1 MQGKIFFR
9 RNAAHP
15 EKLRC
20 RKTGNCQIDFAT
32 RKCCP
37 ACRLKKCFSIGMDLK
52 KPKSRNRKKK
62 LKTADQNS
70 AQTTTTISINK
81 IQPNNDNK
89 SDNVNNELNIRQV
102 LLEPEEV
109 NENQSYD
116 VQPTPSKYFHKKYS
130 NKLNEYELNLI
141 SQIKSA
147 MKVFEDENLLPVVG
161 TATHV
166 KDVFNLAG
174 LYARRIVRLCK
185 SIPAFKV
192 LENTQKLYILKAFY
206 FDITAIRM
214 AYLFDKNKDG
224 FNFIFN
230 EDGTSA
236 MFVPIDLCNQFSNKE
251 LSKTHRLFAMQLNAE
266 LENDKTVFN
275 LIIAQ
280 AMFKPQDVLSCPEF
294 IRYHYFVYS
303 RLLEKYLSN
312 KYKCNEKAKAKY
324 DRLMDI
330 LAYLPVMHENLNRA
344 ILELDLSQLTEVV
357 YDVMNIANNAQ

>member
-1 MQGKIFFR
+1 
-9 RNAAHP
+9 
-15 EKLRC
+15 
-20 RKTGNCQIDFAT
+20 
-32 RKCCP
+32 
-37 ACRLKKCFSIGMDLK
+37 MDLK

-224 FNFIFN
+224 FNFIFVRVFILLMIFYL
-230 EDGTSA
+230 T
-236 MFVPIDLCNQFSNKE
+236 FS
-251 LSKTHRLFAMQLNAE
+251 TP
-266 LENDKTVFN
+266 LE
-275 LIIAQ
+275 
-280 AMFKPQDVLSCPEF
+280 
-294 IRYHYFVYS
+294 
-303 RLLEKYLSN
+303 
-312 KYKCNEKAKAKY
+312 
-324 DRLMDI
+324 
-330 LAYLPVMHENLNRA
+330 
-344 ILELDLSQLTEVV
+344 
-357 YDVMNIANNAQ
+357 